1 MASTDVATAAVR
13 NGARCITH
21 LFNAMPQL
29 HHRDPSII
37 GLLGAS
43 PYMSSPSTF
52 LPFSSAIVSALKATI
67 PSLPIIKKPLPPS
80 IDHISEAF
88 DEIETPP
95 QTPILLAEQAHKK
108 GRLPTAKS
116 IMSTAAITPI
126 PLESRQSTQS
136 EQKSSVSAKHFDRPF
151 YEIIVDG
158 IHIHPNSVRV
168 CYRCLCGFG
177 TVSDIFRSWHTVLI
191 QMGAF

>member
-1 MASTDVATAAVR
+1 MATTDVSTAAMR

-43 PYMSSPSTF
+43 PYMSSAF
-52 LPFSSAIVSALKATI
+52 LPFPSAIVSALKATI
-67 PSLPIIKKPLPPS
+67 TSLPSAKEPLPPS

-88 DEIETPP
+88 NEIETPP
-95 QTPILLAEQAHKK
+95 QTPILLAEQAHTKR
-108 GRLPTAKS
+108 RLPAGMSVT
-116 IMSTAAITPI
+116 STAAITPMS
-126 PLESRQSTQS
+126 LESRQSTQS
-136 EQKSSVSAKHFDRPF
+136 EPKSMVAIPFDRPF

-168 CYRCLCGFG
+168 RF
-177 TVSDIFRSWHTVLI
+177 H
-191 QMGAF
+191 

>member
-1 MASTDVATAAVR
+1 MATTDIATAAVR

-43 PYMSSPSTF
+43 PYLSPSSSSAF
-52 LPFSSAIVSALKATI
+52 LPFPSAIISALNASM
-67 PSLPIIKKPLPPS
+67 PSFQITKDQL

-88 DEIETPP
+88 DEIKTPP
-95 QTPILLAEQAHKK
+95 QTPMLLAEQAYEKSL
-108 GRLPTAKS
+108 LPTGKS
-116 IMSTAAITPI
+116 MASPDSAAITAI
-126 PLESRQSTQS
+126 PLGSGQSNKS
-136 EQKSSVSAKHFDRPF
+136 ELKKDLTTILCDRPF

-158 IHIHPNSVRV
+158 IHSHPNSVRV
-168 CYRCLCGFG
+168 SSYC
-177 TVSDIFRSWHTVLI
+177 
-191 QMGAF
+191 

>member
-1 MASTDVATAAVR
+1 MATTDIATAAVR

-43 PYMSSPSTF
+43 PYLSPSTSSNF
-52 LPFSSAIVSALKATI
+52 LPFPSAIISALNASI
-67 PSLPIIKKPLPPS
+67 PSLPITKEAS

-88 DEIETPP
+88 DEIKTPP
-95 QTPILLAEQAHKK
+95 QTPMLLAEQAHKK
-108 GRLPTAKS
+108 SRLPTGKS
-116 IMSTAAITPI
+116 IASPGSAAITAI
-126 PLESRQSTQS
+126 PLGSRQLS
-136 EQKSSVSAKHFDRPF
+136 ESELNKDVTTIPFDRPF

-158 IHIHPNSVRV
+158 IHSHPNSVRV
-168 CYRCLCGFG
+168 GSYC
-177 TVSDIFRSWHTVLI
+177 
-191 QMGAF
+191 